1 MSTRTMP
8 TLSAPHP
15 PTAEIPVDDALAL
28 ILASVDVLAPTE
40 RIPFTSAAGRVLA
53 APVAAPEAMPPF
65 AASSRDGYAV
75 VAADGVGARRVVGE
89 AVAGGA
95 GGVVVTAGTA
105 ARITTGAPLP
115 QGADAVV
122 MVEDIARGF
131 AALGEDAAPTDG
143 ADWISVQ
150 RGVEAG
156 ENVRPAG
163 QDYAAGDVV
172 LHAGDVVGAAELGLL
187 ASVGAV
193 EVEVVRRPKVIVFS
207 TGDELVEPESALGPG
222 QIRDSNRFALAEA
235 VRQAGADVLFAGHIG
250 DEQGDL
256 EALGA
261 AVASADVLVT
271 SGGVSMGHRDL
282 VKPWLA
288 EHGRLVFGRVRTKPG
303 KPVTFAIVE
312 GTPCFALPGFPVSA
326 LVCFELFVRPA
337 LRRMAGHREVRRPSW
352 PVRLAHDVVHAG
364 DRVEF
369 ARAVV
374 TVGDDGR
381 ATAATTGFQ
390 GSGRLLSLAHANAL
404 LRLEGESGVTRAGAM
419 VTAILTGPVGGDT
432 AVSAASSRMNV
443 ADGARTGGR
452 R

>member
-1 MSTRTMP
+1 MP

-28 ILASVDVLAPTE
+28 ILASVDVLPDPE
-40 RIPFTSAAGRVLA
+40 RISFAQAAGRVLA
-53 APVAAPEAMPPF
+53 APVAAREAMPPF

-75 VAADGVGARRVVGE
+75 VAADGAGPRRVVGE
-89 AVAGGA
+89 AVAGGM
-95 GGVVVTAGTA
+95 GGVVVTPGTA

-115 QGADAVV
+115 AGANAVV
-122 MVEDIARGF
+122 MVEDVVV
-131 AALGEDAAPTDG
+131 EDTERDVVAPGGAVAPVDGATDG
-143 ADWISVQ
+143 LGAGARIVVH
-150 RGVEAG
+150 RAVEAG
-156 ENVRPAG
+156 ENVRPVG
-163 QDYAAGDVV
+163 QDYAAGAV
-172 LHAGDVVGAAELGLL
+172 LLEAGDVVGAAELGLL

-193 EVEVVRRPKVIVFS
+193 EVDVVRRPRVIVFS
-207 TGDELVEPESALGPG
+207 TGDELVEPEDDLGPG

-250 DEQGDL
+250 DEPGDQ

-261 AVASADVLVT
+261 AVASADALVT

-303 KPVTFAIVE
+303 KPVTFAIVD

-337 LRRMAGHREVRRPSW
+337 LRRMAGYRDVLRPTW
-352 PVRLAHDVVHAG
+352 PVRLAHDVAHAG

-374 TVGDDGR
+374 TVGGDGR
-381 ATAATTGFQ
+381 AAAATTGFQ

-404 LRLEGESGVTRAGAM
+404 LRLDDPSGITRAGAT
-419 VTAILTGPVGGDT
+419 VTAILTGPV
-432 AVSAASSRMNV
+432 SE
-443 ADGARTGGR
+443 GR
-452 R
+452 